1 LALPAFFRKTAIS
14 PIAPPDPEVRRM
26 RGLTRL
32 MEVARNRHRVGL
44 LLRLADAPDGL
55 TAADIHGEPGAP
67 GRMTSVTR
75 LAVLQ
80 NARLVRSRRGER
92 NCCIYSLSPRGERL
106 VAAIRGLMDEF

>member
-1 LALPAFFRKTAIS
+1 LALPAFFRKTAIH
-14 PIAPPDPEVRRM
+14 PAAPPDPEVRRM
-26 RGLTRL
+26 RGLTLL

-55 TAADIHGEPGAP
+55 TAADIHGSPAST
-67 GRMTSVTR
+67 TSVSR

-92 NCCIYSLSPRGERL
+92 NRCIYGLSPRGERL